1 MEPCR
6 DNRLVRVLTAL
17 YCETWLLTPDMHQTL
32 CEIAKAHAA
41 GGAVEAEQHA
51 AAARM
56 AANPAK
62 RRYELAGPAGRSA
75 LIPVEGV
82 IGRKFS
88 SSLYSSGVTSVDV
101 FQRILSE
108 AAADDEVDALT
119 LVFDSPGGIAMGV
132 PEAAAAIR
140 AASARKPVVAYADGL
155 MDSAAYWMASQADV
169 IYATPSADV
178 GSIGAYIA
186 ILDTSRYNEMTGM
199 RTELFRS
206 GRFKGMGVRGTSL
219 TDEQRDMIQRE
230 VDAVA
235 GQFKAA
241 VRAGRDPKQIADDT
255 MQGQSF
261 SAEEA
266 LGRGLIDGIT
276 DLETA
281 VADAERLV
289 KMRPRRA

>member
-1 MEPCR
+1 MSTSR

-17 YCETWLLTPDMHQTL
+17 YCETWLLTPDMHATL
-32 CEIAKAHAA
+32 CKIAEAHAA
-41 GGAVEAEQHA
+41 GGAVETDQHA
-51 AAARM
+51 MAASM

-62 RRYELAGPAGRSA
+62 RRYELAGRSA

-101 FQRILSE
+101 FQRILSD
-108 AAADDEVDALT
+108 AANDEEVDSLT
-119 LVFDSPGGIAMGV
+119 LIFDSPGGIAMGV
-132 PEAAAAIR
+132 PEAAASIRR
-140 AASARKPVVAYADGL
+140 AAARKPVVAYADGL
-155 MDSAAYWMASQADV
+155 MDSAAYWLASQADV

-186 ILDTSRYNEMTGM
+186 LLDTSRANDLAGFK
-199 RTELFRS
+199 TEVFRS
-206 GRFKGMGVRGTSL
+206 GRFKGMGMRGTSL
-219 TDEQRDMIQRE
+219 TDEQRTMIQGE
-230 VDAVA
+230 VEQVA
-235 GQFKAA
+235 NQFKAA
-241 VRAGRDPKQIADDT
+241 VRSGRAPKQISDDV

-261 SAEEA
+261 SADEA
-266 LGRGLIDGIT
+266 MGNGLIDGIT

-281 VADAERLV
+281 VADAARLV